1 MIAVHYFASV
11 RESLGCD
18 LEKLELPAGVT
29 TVAGLIDL
37 LVKKHGKGWQDVLG
51 ERSVMIAV
59 NHEMADRSASL
70 ADGDEVAFFPPVTGG

>member
-18 LEKLELPAGVT
+18 LEKLELPADVN
-29 TVAGLIDL
+29 TVAGLIDV
-37 LVKKHGKGWQDVLG
+37 LVNKHGKHWQEVLG

-59 NHEMADRSASL
+59 NYEIADRSASL